1 MIQRR
6 VDINFTQ
13 CIWMMH
19 LGHLGPLEMINS
31 SLFHWLCALLLIV
44 WTYFSGI
51 VFEGGLWH
59 FLPEIPHHL
68 PLTIILGRDLTF
80 GDLIPLIDAPPY
92 AVELGERNAL
102 LTHSAAQRLR
112 NYLDFLGDTA
122 ATKPPLFCHR
132 YILSVIVVW
141 WHRICAGV
149 DIWGQ
154 FCTCRSADFTCIM
167 FTSLYRLIRWE
178 SDPADLKN
186 GFSTKF

>member
-1 MIQRR
+1 MP
-6 VDINFTQ
+6 
-13 CIWMMH
+13 
-19 LGHLGPLEMINS
+19 PL
-31 SLFHWLCALLLIV
+31 CR
-44 WTYFSGI
+44 WTWWTECSPDTS
-51 VFEGGLWH
+51 V
-59 FLPEIPHHL
+59 
-68 PLTIILGRDLTF
+68 
-80 GDLIPLIDAPPY
+80 
-92 AVELGERNAL
+92 
-102 LTHSAAQRLR
+102 AQRLR

-186 GFSTKF
+186 GFSTKFYLSWCIGVVVVIYFIVNNAMWCIMVGGAFCVMCDFFMQNLTCRSTTDLTPPISRLVDGI